1 MTVEIAKVT
10 SKGQITI
17 PIAIRKALGL
27 REGDKVL
34 FMEQNGGVLMVNST
48 VEALRQAQAAF
59 AGEADRVGLQDE
71 EDVVQMMRA
80 FRQERYDAHNG

>member
-1 MTVEIAKVT
+1 MEIAKVT

-34 FMEQNGGVLMVNST
+34 FMEQDGHVVMVNST
-48 VEALRQAQAAF
+48 LEAIRRAQDAF
-59 AGEADRVGLQDE
+59 VGEAERVGLSDE
-71 EDVVQMMRA
+71 DDVVNMLRE
-80 FRQERYDAHNG
+80 FRRERNDARHD

>member
-1 MTVEIAKVT
+1 MEIAKVT

-34 FMEQNGGVLMVNST
+34 FLEQDGRVLMVNSSL
-48 VEALRQAQAAF
+48 EAIQRAQEAF
-59 AGEADRVGLQDE
+59 AGEAERVGLADE
-71 EDVVQMMRA
+71 DDVVNMLKA
-80 FRQERYDAHNG
+80 FRQERSHARHD

>member
-1 MTVEIAKVT
+1 MEIAKVT

-34 FMEQNGGVLMVNST
+34 FLEQDGRVLMVNSSL
-48 VEALRQAQAAF
+48 EAIQRAQEAF
-59 AGEADRVGLQDE
+59 AGEAERVGLADE
-71 EDVVQMMRA
+71 DDVVNMLKA
-80 FRQERYDAHNG
+80 FRQERSHPRHD

>member
-1 MTVEIAKVT
+1 MEIAKVT

-59 AGEADRVGLQDE
+59 AGEAERVGLEDE
-71 EDVVQMMRA
+71 EDVVRMMRA
-80 FRQERYDAHNG
+80 FRQERYDARNG

>member
-1 MTVEIAKVT
+1 MEIAKVT

-34 FMEQNGGVLMVNST
+34 FLEQDGRVLMVNSSL
-48 VEALRQAQAAF
+48 EAIQRAQEAF
-59 AGEADRVGLQDE
+59 AGEAERVGLADE
-71 EDVVQMMRA
+71 DDVVNMLKA
-80 FRQERYDAHNG
+80 FRQERSHAHHD